1 LRGVGEGEG
10 DNKMDED
17 SKAVGEMLEALLKK
31 QAEGSGS

>member
-1 LRGVGEGEG
+1 LRGIGEGDG

-17 SKAVGEMLEALLKK
+17 SKAVGEMLEALLNR